1 MTRHTKLLTLTAAL
15 LVALVGCKDDDGPVV
30 KEAAVLGIQNAYST
44 DAQVI
49 SLESPKKQT
58 VNIRVAA
65 EQISGNYVT
74 VVLKTAPEL
83 VDVYNKAHGTS
94 YKLCPSDAY
103 TFSTDEVMLPRY
115 NTLSTTIK
123 VELQSLRMPNEEA
136 YLLPIAIDSI
146 KGDPRATISA
156 TGNVHYILF
165 NKTVKPGPPAPML
178 LDRNNWKLLASPKA
192 KPGYE
197 VNKMFD
203 EDINTFGYCNADEE
217 QANPPYDFVL
227 DLGREVTV
235 RGLQFSQ
242 RYMTTGNP
250 EAGAR
255 YGIAHLEVWTA
266 KTITGDGLGAEND
279 QNWTYRQEY
288 RDYRTDPETPLDP
301 LAVVIDPMLEDYQHA
316 RYIRFR
322 INISYTNKTYNP
334 TFRGWC
340 IAELN
345 VWGNNE
351 LLE

>member
-1 MTRHTKLLTLTAAL
+1 MTRHTKLLSLTAVL
-15 LVALVGCKDDDGPVV
+15 LVAMTGCKDDDGPVV

-74 VVLKTAPEL
+74 VVLRTAPEL
-83 VDVYNKAHGTS
+83 VDVYNTTHGTS

-103 TFSTDEVMLPRY
+103 AFSTDEVMLPRY
-115 NTLSTTIK
+115 NTLSSTIK
-123 VELQSLRMPNEEA
+123 VELQSSRMPDEEA

-146 KGDPRATISA
+146 KGDPRATVSA
-156 TGNVHYILF
+156 TDNVYYILF
-165 NKTVKPGPPAPML
+165 NKIVKPGPPDPVL
-178 LDRNNWKLLASPKA
+178 LDRDGWKVLAAPKA
-192 KPGYE
+192 KPKYE
-197 VNKMFD
+197 VDKMFD
-203 EDINTFGYCNADEE
+203 DDINTFGYCNADEE
-217 QANPPYDFVL
+217 QANPPYDFVI

-235 RGLQFSQ
+235 RGFQFAQ
-242 RYMTTGNP
+242 RYMTSGKP
-250 EAGAR
+250 EDGAR

-266 KTITGDGLGAEND
+266 KTITGDGTGEANEG
-279 QNWTYRQEY
+279 NWTYRQEY
-288 RDYRTDPETPLDP
+288 LDYKTDPTTPLDP
-301 LAVVIDPMLEDYQHA
+301 ISVVINPMLEDYQHA
-316 RYIRFR
+316 RYVRIRV
-322 INISYTNKTYNP
+322 NISYTNKTYNP

-345 VWGNNE
+345 VWGNTE

>member
-1 MTRHTKLLTLTAAL
+1 
-15 LVALVGCKDDDGPVV
+15 
-30 KEAAVLGIQNAYST
+30 
-44 DAQVI
+44 
-49 SLESPKKQT
+49 
-58 VNIRVAA
+58 
-65 EQISGNYVT
+65 
-74 VVLKTAPEL
+74 
-83 VDVYNKAHGTS
+83 
-94 YKLCPSDAY
+94 
-103 TFSTDEVMLPRY
+103 
-115 NTLSTTIK
+115 
-123 VELQSLRMPNEEA
+123 
-136 YLLPIAIDSI
+136 
-146 KGDPRATISA
+146 
-156 TGNVHYILF
+156 
-165 NKTVKPGPPAPML
+165 ML

-197 VNKMFD
+197 VDKMFD
-203 EDINTFGYCNADEE
+203 EDINSFGYCNADEE

-242 RYMTTGNP
+242 RYMTTGKP

-266 KTITGDGLGAEND
+266 KTISGDGLGAEND

-301 LAVVIDPMLEDYQHA
+301 LAVVIDPMLENYQHA

-322 INISYTNKTYNP
+322 IHISYTNKTYNP

>member
-1 MTRHTKLLTLTAAL
+1 MTRHTQLLGLATTL
-15 LVALVGCKDDDGPVV
+15 LVALAGCKDDVGPVV
-30 KEAAVLGIQNAYST
+30 REAAILGIQNAYST

-65 EQISGNYVT
+65 ERISGNYVT
-74 VVLKTAPEL
+74 VVLRTAPEL
-83 VDVYNKAHGTS
+83 VEVYNQAHGTS
-94 YKLCPSDAY
+94 YGLCPAEAY

-115 NTLSTTIK
+115 NTLSSTIQ
-123 VELQSLRMPNEEA
+123 VELQSLPMPDEEA

-146 KGDPRATISA
+146 KGDPRATISESA
-156 TGNVHYILF
+156 RVHYILF
-165 NKTVKPGPPAPML
+165 NKRIKPGPPAPML
-178 LDRNNWKLLASPKA
+178 LERDGWKLLASPKT
-192 KPGYE
+192 KPNYGIE
-197 VNKMFD
+197 KMFD
-203 EDINTFGYCNADEE
+203 GDINTFGYCNADEE
-217 QANPPYDFVL
+217 HADPPYDFVL

-242 RYMTTGNP
+242 RYSTKGNP

-255 YGIAHLEVWTA
+255 YGIAQLEVWTA
-266 KTITGDGLGAEND
+266 KTITGDGLSPDNE

-288 RDYRTDPETPLDP
+288 RDYKSDPETPLDP
-301 LAVVIDPMLEDYQHA
+301 LAVVINPMLAEYQHA

-322 INISYTNKTYNP
+322 IHTSYTNKTYNP

-345 VWGNNE
+345 LWGNNE

>member
-1 MTRHTKLLTLTAAL
+1 MTRHTKLLTLTATL
-15 LVALVGCKDDDGPVV
+15 LVALAGCKDDDGPVV
-30 KEAAVLGIQNAYST
+30 KEAAILGIQNAYST

-58 VNIRVAA
+58 VNIRVTA

-74 VVLKTAPEL
+74 VVLKTAPKL

-94 YKLCPSDAY
+94 YKLCPSEAY

-115 NTLSTTIK
+115 NTLSSTIK
-123 VELQSLRMPNEEA
+123 VELQSQRMPDEEA

-146 KGDPRATISA
+146 KGDPRATISE

-165 NKTVKPGPPAPML
+165 NKIVKPGPPAPML

-197 VNKMFD
+197 VDKMFD
-203 EDINTFGYCNADEE
+203 EDINSFGYCNADEE

-242 RYMTTGNP
+242 RYMTTGKP
-250 EAGAR
+250 EAGRPLRNRPPRSLDRQDDLRRRSGRRERPELDLPAGVSRLQDRSRDSAGSACRGYRPDAR
-255 YGIAHLEVWTA
+255 KLPARSLYPLPYPYQLYEQ
-266 KTITGDGLGAEND
+266 DLQPDLPGLVH
-279 QNWTYRQEY
+279 R
-288 RDYRTDPETPLDP
+288 RTER
-301 LAVVIDPMLEDYQHA
+301 MGQ
-316 RYIRFR
+316 
-322 INISYTNKTYNP
+322 
-334 TFRGWC
+334 
-340 IAELN
+340 
-345 VWGNNE
+345 
-351 LLE
+351 